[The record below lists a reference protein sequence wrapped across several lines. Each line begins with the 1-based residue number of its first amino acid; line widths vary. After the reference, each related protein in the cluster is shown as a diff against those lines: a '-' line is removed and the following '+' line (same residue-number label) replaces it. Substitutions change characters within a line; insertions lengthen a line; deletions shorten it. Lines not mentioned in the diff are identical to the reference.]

1 MDVYAVDMS
10 SPVPVRFPADLDRRV
25 SSRARQSGR
34 PKSGVVLIAVD
45 EWLRMQDHPRITF
58 TANNLG
64 ERVARVGGRMDVR
77 VVVESWLAHD
87 GEERTVAR
95 VADATGLEPIEV
107 SAALAYWADY
117 ADEID
122 SAIALQ
128 DEAAQAAYAAWQRR
142 RALGIV

>member
-1 MDVYAVDMS
+1 MS

-34 PKSGVVLIAVD
+34 PKSNVVLVAVD
-45 EWLRMQDHPRITF
+45 EWLRMQDHPRVTF

-64 ERVARVGGRMDVR
+64 ERVPRVGGRMDVR

-87 GEERTVAR
+87 ADERTVAS
-95 VADATGLEPIEV
+95 VADATGLDPIEV

-117 ADEID
+117 PDEID
-122 SAIALQ
+122 RAIALQ
-128 DEAAQAAYAAWQRR
+128 EEATQTAYASWERR
-142 RALGIV
+142 RSLGIV